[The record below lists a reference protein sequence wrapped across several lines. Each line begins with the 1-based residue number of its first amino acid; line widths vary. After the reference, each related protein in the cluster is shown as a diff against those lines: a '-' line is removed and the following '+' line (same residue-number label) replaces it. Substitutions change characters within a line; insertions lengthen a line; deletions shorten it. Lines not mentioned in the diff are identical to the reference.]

1 MPGQALA
8 PNGPV
13 FLIARIVCFRD
24 AYVGDVLNDVA
35 IPFPCLEP
43 CV

>member
-1 MPGQALA
+1 MPGQAFA

-24 AYVGDVLNDVA
+24 AHGVGDVLNDVV
-35 IPFPCLEP
+35 PRLL
-43 CV
+43 V